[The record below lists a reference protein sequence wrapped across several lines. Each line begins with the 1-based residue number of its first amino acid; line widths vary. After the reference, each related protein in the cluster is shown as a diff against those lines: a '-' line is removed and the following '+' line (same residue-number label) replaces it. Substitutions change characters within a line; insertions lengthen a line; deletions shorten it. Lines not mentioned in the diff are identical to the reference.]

1 MFSADRLGEFMNKQI
16 QSDFLFARPSFAS
29 GAASTFDLWGQLTD
43 YNSSATPAEADANAI
58 FSDWAITGQD
68 IFDAIEQCA
77 SECDA
82 A

>member
-1 MFSADRLGEFMNKQI
+1 MGIKI

-29 GAASTFDLWGQLTD
+29 GAASTLDLWGQMPE

-58 FSDWAITGQD
+58 FADWAVVGQD
-68 IFDAIEQCA
+68 ISDAVDSLA
-77 SECDA
+77 SESVA